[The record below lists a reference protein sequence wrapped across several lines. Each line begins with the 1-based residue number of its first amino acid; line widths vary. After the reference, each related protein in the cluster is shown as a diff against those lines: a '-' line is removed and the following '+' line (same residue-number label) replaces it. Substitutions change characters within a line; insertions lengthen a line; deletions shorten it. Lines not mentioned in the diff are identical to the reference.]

1 MSAPTQARPIALDR
15 GDVLRIRDGGGITLR
30 PQSGVLWVTEEAHGD
45 DRIVAPGDVCRL
57 EGMGLAL
64 VYAHRAARVAIDV
77 PATAERVPDLRVA
90 VHGGDVSRPVAL
102 DAPAGARGLLARLR
116 VWWRGLRE
124 ASVARSSRP
133 VAVGGYAEHDLFVS
147 SRRRRGGAGTV
158 DLDPRDPMRRSFF
171 PYP

>member
-1 MSAPTQARPIALDR
+1 MNALTQARPIALAR

-30 PQSGVLWVTEEAHGD
+30 PQSGVLWITEEAHGD

-64 VYAHRAARVAIDV
+64 VYAHRASRVAIDV

-90 VHGGDVSRPVAL
+90 VHGADVSRPVAL
-102 DAPAGARGLLARLR
+102 EAPAGARGLLARLR
-116 VWWRGLRE
+116 VAWRELRE
-124 ASVARSSRP
+124 ASAARSLGP

-147 SRRRRGGAGTV
+147 SRRRRGAGGAV
-158 DLDPRDPMRRSFF
+158 DVDPRDPMRRFFF
-171 PYP
+171 PYY